1 MITRDDILRRVRI
14 KTLIELTQDNPDAVA
29 PNWEIIDEAIR
40 NAIDTVR
47 TYTSRW
53 DGFVK
58 ELAIDIAIYYVY
70 KKRISESE
78 ILPQGERNLIVENYK
93 QALKELSR
101 LSRKIWSGGK
111 KDAF

>member
-1 MITRDDILRRVRI
+1 MITRDDILRRIRI
-14 KTLIELTQDNPDAVA
+14 NTLVELTQDDANAVA
-29 PNWEIIDEAIR
+29 PNWDVVDEAIQ

-47 TYTSRW
+47 AYTSQW
-53 DGFVK
+53 NGFIK
-58 ELAIDIAIYYVY
+58 ELAIDIAIYYIY

>member
-14 KTLIELTQDNPDAVA
+14 STLIELTQDNTDAVS
-29 PNWEIIDEAIR
+29 PNWEIVDEAIH

-53 DGFVK
+53 DGFIK
-58 ELAIDIAIYYVY
+58 ELAIDIAIYYIY

-93 QALKELSR
+93 QALKMLSK
-101 LSRKIWSGGK
+101 LSQRIRSGGK
-111 KDAF
+111 KDGF